1 MASEDRESRVQASN
15 PEACP
20 VVESLDIVGEDWR
33 LKVTHALRDGE
44 KRFNELKR
52 ETNARSRTL
61 SQILEA
67 LTEAGL
73 VAPRSEEADPI
84 AVYYSLTEKGGDLQP
99 VFDELEVWADK
110 WLETSRE

>member
-1 MASEDRESRVQASN
+1 MASDEREAQVQQHN

-33 LKVTHALRDGE
+33 LKVIHALQDDE

-61 SQILEA
+61 SQTLDT
-67 LTEAGL
+67 LTDAGL
-73 VAPRSEEADPI
+73 VQRRREEADPI
-84 AVYYSLTEKGGDLQP
+84 AVYYRLTEKGEDLQP
-99 VFDELEVWADK
+99 VFDELEAWAEK
-110 WLETSRE
+110 WLETDG

>member
-1 MASEDRESRVQASN
+1 MTSEDRKARVQASN

-20 VVESLDIVGEDWR
+20 VVESLDVVGEDWR
-33 LKVTHALRDGE
+33 LKVIHALRDGE

-61 SQILEA
+61 SQTLEA

-73 VAPRSEEADPI
+73 VARRSKEADPV
-84 AVYYSLTEKGGDLQP
+84 AAYNSLTEKGRDLQP

-110 WLETSRE
+110 WLESSWE